1 VAYCE
6 DVSRDS
12 GSSGGFRVGIQ
23 HVQVQFIRHGEVN
36 ILLSEHEYIDASG
49 DGWAW
54 AGRLT
59 AKRIKS

>member
-1 VAYCE
+1 M
-6 DVSRDS
+6 
-12 GSSGGFRVGIQ
+12 GIQ